1 MVIDVWLSVPPDK
14 RASGLCKYYFGLRSF
29 PPISLFDLA
38 ASFILVVAPH
48 PPAGPGIF
56 LELEWVTRKY
66 WLFVPFQR
74 TSASLKGVDSFTSTT
89 LIHLLKKLQR
99 LGSNCVMCLRSS
111 VKYWIC
117 TFCNVWISWSW
128 TIAMHWIIWCIHTP
142 SFITD
147 GFWNGHFN
155 IHR

>member
-1 MVIDVWLSVPPDK
+1 MVLDVWLSVPPDK

-66 WLFVPFQR
+66 WLIVPFQR

-99 LGSNCVMCLRSS
+99 LGSNEYIENLNRTVPCNMFISS
-111 VKYWIC
+111 VKYCTYTMCNVHC
-117 TFCNVWISWSW
+117 TFCNV
-128 TIAMHWIIWCIHTP
+128 
-142 SFITD
+142 
-147 GFWNGHFN
+147 
-155 IHR
+155 